1 MLTRDIIHR
10 LRLRA
15 NEAQAEGQVHLAQDL
30 RLALDALIRLDR
42 EQQLMRPTSA
52 RPQISA

>member
-15 NEAQAEGQVHLAQDL
+15 NEAQDAGRTNEAADL

-42 EQQLMRPTSA
+42 DAQLLRAPQRQQVSA
-52 RPQISA
+52 